1 MGWHDLQRD
10 LKKSHLQHLPPC
22 LHPQTCWVPSTD
34 SLILLCVGGVFLL
47 LWLNLVATAL
57 MRDVFVARMCE
68 EMSFVF
74 CVFNQIIDGNDF
86 GGSACAAHWKWL
98 I

>member
-34 SLILLCVGGVFLL
+34 SLILLCVGGLL
-47 LWLNLVATAL
+47 ISMVEFGSNRV
-57 MRDVFVARMCE
+57 DARCICCE
-68 EMSFVF
+68 NVRGDEF
-74 CVFNQIIDGNDF
+74 CVLCF
-86 GGSACAAHWKWL
+86 
-98 I
+98 